1 MSKEIEL
8 SEEETTELFGN
19 KEIRWYQIATRNAVI
34 DAFRRGVRRV
44 LIGSPTGTGKT
55 IISAITLNSPELHEV
70 LGIDDRPLRVVFLAH
85 LSRLLTQAER
95 TFADGMNVELRLQTP
110 FTKIPQEDIDW
121 CDLIVM
127 DEAHHEAMMSVQYQ
141 LDEMT
146 RVPILGMTATPER
159 ADGMMIKFEEIIN
172 PLSREQA
179 VEEGWLA
186 ETSIWSIIDLSGRD
200 KTSIVKDVLS
210 NYADI
215 MGPTIV
221 FMRTR
226 REAQAIHDHIISLG
240 YTSEVLLHQNDR
252 EVNRI
257 LDDMAAEK
265 LQFVVN
271 CAKIG
276 EGVDVPICTTVL
288 LGRQIASY
296 PLLNQII
303 GRAARPDSPCQV
315 FEMINPLA
323 GSNLDTTVVVGT
335 PKQHLLCELKSS
347 PDRMVSGFDNRNAEF
362 KEREFDYTG
371 HHTGMISGL
380 TMFH

>member
-1 MSKEIEL
+1 MSKEVEL
-8 SEEETTELFGN
+8 TEEETTELFGN

-34 DAFRRGVRRV
+34 DAFRRGIRRV

-70 LGIDDRPLRVVFLAH
+70 LGIEDRPLRVVFLAH

-110 FTKIPQEDIDW
+110 FTTVPEEDIDW

-141 LDEMT
+141 LDTMT

-179 VEEGWLA
+179 VQEGWLA
-186 ETSIWSIIDLSGRD
+186 ETSIWSIIDLSSRD
-200 KTSIVKDVLS
+200 KTGIVKDVLS
-210 NYADI
+210 NYGDI

-226 REAQAIHDHIISLG
+226 REAQAIYEHIQSLN
-240 YTSEVLLHQNDR
+240 YSCEVLLTQNDR

-257 LDDMAAEK
+257 LDDMAAGK
-265 LQFVVN
+265 IQFVIN

-303 GRAARPDSPCQV
+303 GRAARPDSDCQV
-315 FEMINPLA
+315 FELINPLA

-335 PKQHLLCELKSS
+335 PKQHLLCELKTTGNL
-347 PDRMVSGFDNRNAEF
+347 VSGFDNHNAEF
-362 KEREFDYTG
+362 KEREFDYQG
-371 HHTGMISGL
+371 FVTGMVSGVS
-380 TMFH
+380 MSH